1 VIRLGVEREGEHVA
15 LCFMRTDEA
24 RLLAEEC
31 LARSHPQRW
40 RHVQGVAARAV
51 ALSQSID
58 AEDPVVQAAWLH
70 DVGYAPAAQDSGLHA
85 LDGAKYLVG
94 LGASPMVISLVA
106 FHTGAEFEAE
116 ERGLAD
122 ELARVRRPDQ
132 GLLDALILCDLT
144 VSPAGDP
151 VGVGTR
157 LDEIVSRYPPRDPV
171 HRAVLRSRSY
181 LEACC
186 GRAQKVLSA

>member
-1 VIRLGVEREGEHVA
+1 MTPGDSR
-15 LCFMRTDEA
+15 
-24 RLLAEEC
+24 
-31 LARSHPQRW
+31 RSAW
-40 RHVQGVAARAV
+40 RHLIPSGGDTCRASPRGP
-51 ALSQSID
+51 LPCRSPID

-85 LDGAKYLVG
+85 LDGARYLVG
-94 LGASPMVISLVA
+94 LGASPMVVSLVA

-122 ELARVRRPDQ
+122 ELATVPRPDQ
-132 GLLDALILCDLT
+132 SLLDALILCDLT

-151 VGVGTR
+151 VAVGTR
-157 LDEIVSRYPPRDPV
+157 LDEIVSRYPPGDPV
-171 HRAVLRSRSY
+171 HRAVLKSRPY